1 MSRGMMGGS
10 PPHRSNEAG
19 VPVPDPTDGNDDLV
33 LREDHGA
40 VTVLTLNRPERRN
53 AWTIP
58 LQRRYYGRL
67 AECVDDPAVRAI
79 VVTGAGTTFCPGA
92 DTGELQTYTE
102 TGDFNPDA
110 ATIVQPDWYPLA
122 VPKPMIAAINGA
134 CAGFGLVQ
142 TMMCDI
148 RFAVPGARMTTAF
161 ARRGLPALHASSYL
175 LPRLIGMSRATE
187 LLVSGRTF
195 ISDEAASFGLVH
207 RLIGADELLAKTLEY
222 AADIAA
228 NCSPTSIGN
237 IKGQLRDSYGQTF
250 LQTVEHAESLERAAL
265 SSDDF
270 REGVF
275 SFVERRPPAFAP
287 WTSGSLTID

>member
-1 MSRGMMGGS
+1 MS
-10 PPHRSNEAG
+10 
-19 VPVPDPTDGNDDLV
+19 DPTVGDDDLV
-33 LREDHGA
+33 LRDDHGPVA
-40 VTVLTLNRPERRN
+40 VLTLNRPERRN

-67 AECVDDPAVRAI
+67 AECVADPDVRAI
-79 VVTGAGTTFCPGA
+79 VVTGSGTTFCPGA
-92 DTGELQTYTE
+92 DSQELQTYTE

-110 ATIVQPDWYPLA
+110 ASIVQPDWFPLA

-175 LPRLIGMSRATE
+175 LPRLIGMSRAGE

-195 ISDEAASFGLVH
+195 TSDEAASYGLVH
-207 RLIGADELLAKTLEY
+207 RLLAADELMPQAIAY
-222 AADIAA
+222 AADIAS
-228 NCSPTSIGN
+228 NCAPSSIAA
-237 IKGQLRDSYGQTF
+237 IKGQLRDSYAQTF
-250 LQTVEHAESLERAAL
+250 LQTVEHAELLERTAL

-287 WTSGSLTID
+287 WSSGSLTIS

>member
-1 MSRGMMGGS
+1 VSD
-10 PPHRSNEAG
+10 E
-19 VPVPDPTDGNDDLV
+19 LV

-53 AWTIP
+53 AWTIG
-58 LQRRYYGRL
+58 LQRVYYGRL
-67 AECVDDPAVRAI
+67 QDCVEDPAVRAI

-92 DTGELQTYTE
+92 DTDELQVYTA

-110 ATIVQPDWYPLA
+110 ASISQPDWYPMT

-142 TMMCDI
+142 TMMCDVRI
-148 RFAVPGARMTTAF
+148 AVPGARMTTAF

-195 ISDEAASFGLVH
+195 TTDEAASFGLVH
-207 RLIGADELLAKTLEY
+207 RLVPADQLMTEVLAY
-222 AADIAA
+222 AADIAV
-228 NCSPTSIGN
+228 NVSPASVTN
-237 IKGQLRDSYGQTF
+237 IKEQLGQSYDQSFLDTVRD
-250 LQTVEHAESLERAAL
+250 AEGRERTAL
-265 SSDDF
+265 SSVDF
-270 REGVF
+270 HEGVM
-275 SFVERRPPAFAP
+275 SFVERRSPAFAP
-287 WTSGSLTID
+287 FGQGSAPREP